1 MEKVDSVA
9 SARHVVYIHVTSLL
23 HHHLV
28 RMVCKIASVWTLSQG
43 GTDNIKE
50 GTLVSSLSDAGV
62 VELSVRKA
70 MVGSA

>member
-9 SARHVVYIHVTSLL
+9 SARRVVYIH
-23 HHHLV
+23 HHLV
-28 RMVCKIASVWTLSQG
+28 KMVCKIASVWTLSQG

-50 GTLVSSLSDAGV
+50 GTLVSSLM

-70 MVGSA
+70 VVGSA

>member
-9 SARHVVYIHVTSLL
+9 SARRVVYIH
-23 HHHLV
+23 HHLV
-28 RMVCKIASVWTLSQG
+28 KMVCKIASVWTLSQG